1 MVVYQPD
8 RRRRVVLVLLVLTAL
23 ALISFD
29 ERGSGTID
37 TARSAAADVIQPV
50 RDGPVMRH
58 SCSPTGSAPITA
70 SRTRR
75 LPATRP
81 P

>member
-50 RDGPVMRH
+50 RDASSDAFNPVTDWLGE
-58 SCSPTGSAPITA
+58 PGSWTSWLAA
-70 SRTRR
+70 G
-75 LPATRP
+75 
-81 P
+81 

>member
-8 RRRRVVLVLLVLTAL
+8 RRRRVVLALLVLTAL

-37 TARSAAADVIQPV
+37 TARSTAADVIQPARDAASAAANLAEASAAIARLV
-50 RDGPVMRH
+50 R
-58 SCSPTGSAPITA
+58 S
-70 SRTRR
+70 
-75 LPATRP
+75 
-81 P
+81 